1 MIALAADPNPATPI
15 TIPTMVTTDFNAT
28 NLQYAEAIVV
38 PQELTAGTVFIRVK
52 LADNTNFV
60 YKIPAGDA
68 LELQSGKRYI
78 YKITVD
84 YYGLTLDT
92 DIKNW
97 ETIGA
102 PVEGSAFQKKMKKTN
117 IPIYIMYLWAA
128 LVLAACTGD
137 DDAAWPEGGVPLEL
151 YAAVEGYSSANAQT
165 RATTENRWEGGEDVR
180 LWISSSFSGPAQD
193 VYSSV
198 DSDGKLI
205 MNGALSNW
213 VSPDEEKGIQGVY
226 PSVRNIVSF
235 FVQAD
240 QRDEG
245 YQDSDC
251 MAAPYLRIAV
261 TSPDKTLVFR
271 HVIAKVVVHL
281 KAGNGVTG
289 DELQRATVTFENL
302 TCTGGSINFS
312 NGTVAQVPP
321 RIDRITPHEVTPA
334 ADGYVRTVRA
344 LLLPQDMSK
353 RKFVKIVIGGKTFY
367 YTPAAG
373 EADFF
378 SGKMYEYRLTVTSEG
393 IENIDVEGEGG
404 GTWQPVE

>member
-1 MIALAADPNPATPI
+1 
-15 TIPTMVTTDFNAT
+15 
-28 NLQYAEAIVV
+28 
-38 PQELTAGTVFIRVK
+38 
-52 LADNTNFV
+52 
-60 YKIPAGDA
+60 
-68 LELQSGKRYI
+68 
-78 YKITVD
+78 
-84 YYGLTLDT
+84 
-92 DIKNW
+92 
-97 ETIGA
+97 
-102 PVEGSAFQKKMKKTN
+102 MKKTN

-165 RATTENRWEGGEDVR
+165 RATTENRWEGGERVR

-193 VYSSV
+193 VYPSV

-205 MNGALSNW
+205 VNLAW
-213 VSPDEEKGIQGVY
+213 VSPDEKKGIQGLY
-226 PSVRNIVSF
+226 PSVRNIDPFS
-235 FVQAD
+235 VQAD
-240 QRDEG
+240 QSNEG

-312 NGTVAQVPP
+312 NGTVAQVTP
-321 RIDRITPHEVTPA
+321 RIDRITPNEVTPA

-344 LLLPQDMSK
+344 LLPPQDMSK

>member
-1 MIALAADPNPATPI
+1 
-15 TIPTMVTTDFNAT
+15 
-28 NLQYAEAIVV
+28 
-38 PQELTAGTVFIRVK
+38 
-52 LADNTNFV
+52 
-60 YKIPAGDA
+60 
-68 LELQSGKRYI
+68 
-78 YKITVD
+78 
-84 YYGLTLDT
+84 
-92 DIKNW
+92 
-97 ETIGA
+97 
-102 PVEGSAFQKKMKKTN
+102 MKKTN

-165 RATTENRWEGGEDVR
+165 RATTENRWEGGEKVR

-205 MNGALSNW
+205 VNLAW
-213 VSPDEEKGIQGVY
+213 VSPDEEKGIQGLY
-226 PSVRNIVSF
+226 PLLRNIDPFSVL
-235 FVQAD
+235 AD

-312 NGTVAQVPP
+312 NGTVEQVTP
-321 RIDRITPHEVTPA
+321 RIDRITPNEVTPA

-344 LLLPQDMSK
+344 LLPPQDMSK

-367 YTPAAG
+367 YTPAAD
-373 EADFF
+373 EANFF

-393 IENIDVEGEGG
+393 IKNIDVEGGG

>member
-1 MIALAADPNPATPI
+1 M
-15 TIPTMVTTDFNAT
+15 
-28 NLQYAEAIVV
+28 
-38 PQELTAGTVFIRVK
+38 K
-52 LADNTNFV
+52 
-60 YKIPAGDA
+60 
-68 LELQSGKRYI
+68 
-78 YKITVD
+78 
-84 YYGLTLDT
+84 
-92 DIKNW
+92 
-97 ETIGA
+97 
-102 PVEGSAFQKKMKKTN
+102 KKTN

-165 RATTENRWEGGEDVR
+165 RATTENRWEGGERVR
-180 LWISSSFSGPAQD
+180 LWISNSISGR
-193 VYSSV
+193 VEEIYSSV

-205 MNGALSNW
+205 VNLAW
-213 VSPDEEKGIQGVY
+213 VSPDEEKRIQGVY
-226 PSVRNIVSF
+226 PLSRNIVSF
-235 FVQAD
+235 SVQAD

-251 MAAPYLRIAV
+251 MVAPYLRIAV

-302 TCTGGSINFS
+302 ACKGGSINLS
-312 NGTVAQVPP
+312 NGTAEQVTP
-321 RIDRITPHEVTPA
+321 RIDRITPNEVTPA

-393 IENIDVEGEGG
+393 IENIRVEGGGEGG
-404 GTWQPVE
+404 GTWHPVE

>member
-1 MIALAADPNPATPI
+1 
-15 TIPTMVTTDFNAT
+15 
-28 NLQYAEAIVV
+28 
-38 PQELTAGTVFIRVK
+38 
-52 LADNTNFV
+52 
-60 YKIPAGDA
+60 
-68 LELQSGKRYI
+68 
-78 YKITVD
+78 
-84 YYGLTLDT
+84 
-92 DIKNW
+92 
-97 ETIGA
+97 
-102 PVEGSAFQKKMKKTN
+102 MKKTN

-165 RATTENRWEGGEDVR
+165 RATTENRWEGGEKVR
-180 LWISSSFSGPAQD
+180 LWISSSFFGMPDQD
-193 VYSSV
+193 VYPSV

-205 MNGALSNW
+205 VNLAW

-226 PSVRNIVSF
+226 PLSRNIVSF
-235 FVQAD
+235 SVLAD

-312 NGTVAQVPP
+312 NGTVAQVTP
-321 RIDRITPHEVTPA
+321 RIDRITPNEVTPA

-373 EADFF
+373 EANFF

>member
-1 MIALAADPNPATPI
+1 
-15 TIPTMVTTDFNAT
+15 
-28 NLQYAEAIVV
+28 
-38 PQELTAGTVFIRVK
+38 
-52 LADNTNFV
+52 
-60 YKIPAGDA
+60 
-68 LELQSGKRYI
+68 
-78 YKITVD
+78 
-84 YYGLTLDT
+84 
-92 DIKNW
+92 
-97 ETIGA
+97 
-102 PVEGSAFQKKMKKTN
+102 MKKTN

-165 RATTENRWEGGEDVR
+165 RATTENRWEGGERVR
-180 LWISSSFSGPAQD
+180 LWISNSISGR
-193 VYSSV
+193 VEEIYSSV

-205 MNGALSNW
+205 VNLAW

-226 PSVRNIVSF
+226 PSLRNIDPFSVL
-235 FVQAD
+235 AD

-251 MAAPYLRIAV
+251 MVAPYLRIAV

-281 KAGNGVTG
+281 KAGNGVTD

-302 TCTGGSINFS
+302 ACTGGSINLS
-312 NGTVAQVPP
+312 NGTVAQVTP
-321 RIDRITPHEVTPA
+321 RIDRITPNEVTPA

-373 EADFF
+373 EANFF
-378 SGKMYEYRLTVTSEG
+378 GGKMYEYRLTVTSEG
-393 IENIDVEGEGG
+393 IKNIDVEGGG

>member
-1 MIALAADPNPATPI
+1 
-15 TIPTMVTTDFNAT
+15 
-28 NLQYAEAIVV
+28 
-38 PQELTAGTVFIRVK
+38 
-52 LADNTNFV
+52 
-60 YKIPAGDA
+60 
-68 LELQSGKRYI
+68 
-78 YKITVD
+78 
-84 YYGLTLDT
+84 
-92 DIKNW
+92 
-97 ETIGA
+97 
-102 PVEGSAFQKKMKKTN
+102 MKKTN

-165 RATTENRWEGGEDVR
+165 RATTENRWEGGEKVK
-180 LWISSSFSGPAQD
+180 LWISSSIFYMPDQD
-193 VYSSV
+193 VYLSV

-205 MNGALSNW
+205 VNGALSNW

-226 PSVRNIVSF
+226 PSVRNIDPFSVL
-235 FVQAD
+235 AD

-312 NGTVAQVPP
+312 NGTAEQVTPG
-321 RIDRITPHEVTPA
+321 IDRITPNEVTPA

-344 LLLPQDMSK
+344 LLPPQDMSK

-367 YTPAAG
+367 YTPATG
-373 EADFF
+373 EANFF

>member
-1 MIALAADPNPATPI
+1 
-15 TIPTMVTTDFNAT
+15 
-28 NLQYAEAIVV
+28 
-38 PQELTAGTVFIRVK
+38 
-52 LADNTNFV
+52 
-60 YKIPAGDA
+60 
-68 LELQSGKRYI
+68 
-78 YKITVD
+78 
-84 YYGLTLDT
+84 
-92 DIKNW
+92 
-97 ETIGA
+97 
-102 PVEGSAFQKKMKKTN
+102 MKKTN

-165 RATTENRWEGGEDVR
+165 RATTENRWEGGERVR
-180 LWISSSFSGPAQD
+180 LWISNSISGR
-193 VYSSV
+193 VEEIYSSV

-205 MNGALSNW
+205 VNLAW

-226 PSVRNIVSF
+226 PLSRNIVSF
-235 FVQAD
+235 SVQAD
-240 QRDEG
+240 QSNEG

-312 NGTVAQVPP
+312 NGTAEQVTPG
-321 RIDRITPHEVTPA
+321 IDRITPNEVTPA

-344 LLLPQDMSK
+344 LLPPQDMSK

-367 YTPAAG
+367 YTPATD

>member
-1 MIALAADPNPATPI
+1 
-15 TIPTMVTTDFNAT
+15 
-28 NLQYAEAIVV
+28 
-38 PQELTAGTVFIRVK
+38 
-52 LADNTNFV
+52 
-60 YKIPAGDA
+60 
-68 LELQSGKRYI
+68 
-78 YKITVD
+78 
-84 YYGLTLDT
+84 
-92 DIKNW
+92 
-97 ETIGA
+97 
-102 PVEGSAFQKKMKKTN
+102 MKKTN

-165 RATTENRWEGGEDVR
+165 RATTENRWEGREKVV
-180 LWISSSFSGPAQD
+180 LWIGSSIPGVNDMEAHL
-193 VYSSV
+193 SV

-205 MNGALSNW
+205 TDIDW
-213 VSPDEEKGIQGVY
+213 TSPDEKKRIQGLY
-226 PSVRNIVSF
+226 PLSRNIASF

-240 QRDEG
+240 QRDKG
-245 YQDSDC
+245 YQNSDC
-251 MAAPYLRIAV
+251 MVAPYLRITV

-271 HVIAKVVVHL
+271 HVTAKVVVHL
-281 KAGNGVTG
+281 KAGNGVND
-289 DELQRATVTFENL
+289 DELRTATVTFENL
-302 TCTGGSINFS
+302 ACKGGSIDFN
-312 NGTVAQVPP
+312 NGTAEQASPGT
-321 RIDRITPHEVTPA
+321 DRITPNEVTPA

-344 LLLPQDMSK
+344 LLPPQNMLG

-404 GTWQPVE
+404 GTWHPVE

>member
-1 MIALAADPNPATPI
+1 
-15 TIPTMVTTDFNAT
+15 
-28 NLQYAEAIVV
+28 
-38 PQELTAGTVFIRVK
+38 
-52 LADNTNFV
+52 
-60 YKIPAGDA
+60 
-68 LELQSGKRYI
+68 
-78 YKITVD
+78 
-84 YYGLTLDT
+84 
-92 DIKNW
+92 
-97 ETIGA
+97 
-102 PVEGSAFQKKMKKTN
+102 MKTTN

-165 RATTENRWEGGEDVR
+165 RATTENRWEGGEKVR

-205 MNGALSNW
+205 VNLAW
-213 VSPDEEKGIQGVY
+213 VSPDEEKGIQGLY
-226 PSVRNIVSF
+226 PLSRNIVSF
-235 FVQAD
+235 SVQAD

-251 MAAPYLRIAV
+251 MAAPYLLITV
-261 TSPDKTLVFR
+261 TSPDKTLVFH
-271 HVIAKVVVHL
+271 HVTAKVVVHL
-281 KAGNGVTG
+281 KAGDGVTN
-289 DELQRATVTFENL
+289 DELRTTTVTFENL
-302 TCTGGSINFS
+302 ACKGGSVDFS
-312 NGTVAQVPP
+312 NGTAEQVTPGT
-321 RIDRITPHEVTPA
+321 DRITPNEVTPA

-344 LLLPQDMSK
+344 LLPPQNKSGQ
-353 RKFVKIVIGGKTFY
+353 KFVKIVIGGKTFY

-373 EADFF
+373 EANFF

-404 GTWQPVE
+404 GTWHPVE

>member
-1 MIALAADPNPATPI
+1 
-15 TIPTMVTTDFNAT
+15 
-28 NLQYAEAIVV
+28 
-38 PQELTAGTVFIRVK
+38 
-52 LADNTNFV
+52 
-60 YKIPAGDA
+60 
-68 LELQSGKRYI
+68 
-78 YKITVD
+78 
-84 YYGLTLDT
+84 
-92 DIKNW
+92 
-97 ETIGA
+97 
-102 PVEGSAFQKKMKKTN
+102 MKKTN

-165 RATTENRWEGGEDVR
+165 RATTENRWEGEEKVV
-180 LWISSSFSGPAQD
+180 LWIGSSIPGVNDMEAHL
-193 VYSSV
+193 SV

-205 MNGALSNW
+205 TDIDW
-213 VSPDEEKGIQGVY
+213 VSPDEKKRIQGLY
-226 PSVRNIVSF
+226 PLSRNIALF

-240 QRDEG
+240 QRDKG
-245 YQDSDC
+245 YQNSDC
-251 MAAPYLRIAV
+251 MVAPYLRITV

-271 HVIAKVVVHL
+271 HVTAKVVVHL
-281 KAGNGVTG
+281 KAGDGVDD
-289 DELQRATVTFENL
+289 DELRTATVTFENL
-302 TCTGGSINFS
+302 ACKGGSINFN
-312 NGTVAQVPP
+312 NGTAEQASPGT
-321 RIDRITPHEVTPA
+321 DRITPNEVTPA

-344 LLLPQDMSK
+344 LLPPQNMWK

-404 GTWQPVE
+404 GTWHPVK

>member
-1 MIALAADPNPATPI
+1 
-15 TIPTMVTTDFNAT
+15 
-28 NLQYAEAIVV
+28 
-38 PQELTAGTVFIRVK
+38 
-52 LADNTNFV
+52 
-60 YKIPAGDA
+60 
-68 LELQSGKRYI
+68 
-78 YKITVD
+78 
-84 YYGLTLDT
+84 
-92 DIKNW
+92 
-97 ETIGA
+97 
-102 PVEGSAFQKKMKKTN
+102 MKKTN

-165 RATTENRWEGGEDVR
+165 RATTENRWEGGERVR

-205 MNGALSNW
+205 VNLAW

-226 PSVRNIVSF
+226 PSLRNIDPFSVL
-235 FVQAD
+235 AD

-312 NGTVAQVPP
+312 NGTVAQVTP
-321 RIDRITPHEVTPA
+321 RIDRITPNEVTPA

>member
-1 MIALAADPNPATPI
+1 
-15 TIPTMVTTDFNAT
+15 
-28 NLQYAEAIVV
+28 
-38 PQELTAGTVFIRVK
+38 
-52 LADNTNFV
+52 
-60 YKIPAGDA
+60 
-68 LELQSGKRYI
+68 
-78 YKITVD
+78 
-84 YYGLTLDT
+84 
-92 DIKNW
+92 
-97 ETIGA
+97 
-102 PVEGSAFQKKMKKTN
+102 MKKTN

-165 RATTENRWEGGEDVR
+165 RATTENRWEGGEEVR
-180 LWISSSFSGPAQD
+180 LWISSSISGMPDQD
-193 VYSSV
+193 VRPSV

-213 VSPDEEKGIQGVY
+213 VSPDEEKRIRGVY
-226 PSVRNIVSF
+226 PLSGNIDPFS
-235 FVQAD
+235 VQAD

-251 MAAPYLRIAV
+251 MVAPYLLITV

-271 HVIAKVVVHL
+271 HVTAKVLVHL
-281 KAGNGVTG
+281 KAGDGVDD

-302 TCTGGSINFS
+302 ACTGGSINFS
-312 NGTVAQVPP
+312 NGTVEQVTP
-321 RIDRITPHEVTPA
+321 RIDRITPNEVTPA

-344 LLLPQDMSK
+344 LLLPQNMLE

-373 EADFF
+373 EANFF

-393 IENIDVEGEGG
+393 IKNIDVEGGGEGG
-404 GTWQPVE
+404 GTWHPVE

>member
-1 MIALAADPNPATPI
+1 
-15 TIPTMVTTDFNAT
+15 
-28 NLQYAEAIVV
+28 
-38 PQELTAGTVFIRVK
+38 
-52 LADNTNFV
+52 
-60 YKIPAGDA
+60 
-68 LELQSGKRYI
+68 
-78 YKITVD
+78 
-84 YYGLTLDT
+84 
-92 DIKNW
+92 
-97 ETIGA
+97 
-102 PVEGSAFQKKMKKTN
+102 MKKTN

-165 RATTENRWEGGEDVR
+165 RATTENRWEGGEVVR
-180 LWISSSFSGPAQD
+180 LRIGSRITGSTND
-193 VYSSV
+193 IHLSV

-205 MNGALSNW
+205 TNDAQCTW
-213 VSPDEEKGIQGVY
+213 ISPDEEKIIYGEYHNSQALI
-226 PSVRNIVSF
+226 S
-235 FVQAD
+235 VQAD
-240 QRDEG
+240 QRDKG

-251 MAAPYLRIAV
+251 MAAPRIYITV

-271 HVIAKVVVHL
+271 HVTAKVVVHL
-281 KAGNGVTG
+281 KVGNGVTD
-289 DELQRATVTFENL
+289 DELKRATVTFENL
-302 TCTGGSINFS
+302 TCTGGNINLS
-312 NGTVAQVPP
+312 NGTAEQVRPG
-321 RIDRITPHEVTPA
+321 IDHITPNEVTPA

-344 LLLPQDMSK
+344 LLPPQDMSG

-393 IENIDVEGEGG
+393 IKNIDMEEGG

>member
-1 MIALAADPNPATPI
+1 
-15 TIPTMVTTDFNAT
+15 
-28 NLQYAEAIVV
+28 
-38 PQELTAGTVFIRVK
+38 
-52 LADNTNFV
+52 
-60 YKIPAGDA
+60 
-68 LELQSGKRYI
+68 
-78 YKITVD
+78 
-84 YYGLTLDT
+84 
-92 DIKNW
+92 
-97 ETIGA
+97 
-102 PVEGSAFQKKMKKTN
+102 MKKTN

-165 RATTENRWEGGEDVR
+165 RATTENRWEGGERVR
-180 LWISSSFSGPAQD
+180 LWISNSISGR
-193 VYSSV
+193 VEEIYSSV

-205 MNGALSNW
+205 VNLAW

-226 PSVRNIVSF
+226 PLSRNIVSF
-235 FVQAD
+235 SVQAD
-240 QRDEG
+240 QSNEG

-251 MAAPYLRIAV
+251 MAAPYILITV
-261 TSPDKTLVFR
+261 TSPDKTLVFH
-271 HVIAKVVVHL
+271 HVAAKVVVHL
-281 KAGNGVTG
+281 KAGDGVDD
-289 DELQRATVTFENL
+289 DELRTATVTFENL
-302 TCTGGSINFS
+302 ACKGGSIDFS
-312 NGTVAQVPP
+312 NGTAEQVTPG
-321 RIDRITPHEVTPA
+321 IDRITPNEVTPA

-344 LLLPQDMSK
+344 LLPPQDMSE

-393 IENIDVEGEGG
+393 IKNIDVEGGGG

>member
-1 MIALAADPNPATPI
+1 
-15 TIPTMVTTDFNAT
+15 
-28 NLQYAEAIVV
+28 
-38 PQELTAGTVFIRVK
+38 
-52 LADNTNFV
+52 
-60 YKIPAGDA
+60 
-68 LELQSGKRYI
+68 
-78 YKITVD
+78 
-84 YYGLTLDT
+84 
-92 DIKNW
+92 
-97 ETIGA
+97 
-102 PVEGSAFQKKMKKTN
+102 MKKTN

-180 LWISSSFSGPAQD
+180 LWISSSILYMPDQD

-226 PSVRNIVSF
+226 PLLRNIDPFSVL
-235 FVQAD
+235 AD

-281 KAGNGVTG
+281 KAGNSVTG

-312 NGTVAQVPP
+312 NGTAEQVTPG
-321 RIDRITPHEVTPA
+321 IDRITPNEVTPA

-344 LLLPQDMSK
+344 LLPPQDMSK

>member
-1 MIALAADPNPATPI
+1 
-15 TIPTMVTTDFNAT
+15 
-28 NLQYAEAIVV
+28 
-38 PQELTAGTVFIRVK
+38 
-52 LADNTNFV
+52 
-60 YKIPAGDA
+60 
-68 LELQSGKRYI
+68 
-78 YKITVD
+78 
-84 YYGLTLDT
+84 
-92 DIKNW
+92 
-97 ETIGA
+97 
-102 PVEGSAFQKKMKKTN
+102 MKKTN

-165 RATTENRWEGGEDVR
+165 RATTENRWEGGERVR

-193 VYSSV
+193 VYPSV

-205 MNGALSNW
+205 VNLAW
-213 VSPDEEKGIQGVY
+213 VSPDEKKGIQGLY
-226 PSVRNIVSF
+226 PSVRNIDPFS
-235 FVQAD
+235 VQAD
-240 QRDEG
+240 QSNEG

-312 NGTVAQVPP
+312 NGTVAQVTP
-321 RIDRITPHEVTPA
+321 RIDRITPNEVTPA

-344 LLLPQDMSK
+344 LLPPQDMSK

-393 IENIDVEGEGG
+393 IENIDMEGEGG
-404 GTWQPVE
+404 GTWHPAK